1 MMYCTMNFH
10 WLYTDTMTVT
20 LLLPMDSSDIDNAS
34 IHLQVVDN
42 HDMARRAEHFDHTE
56 MYNIK

>member
-1 MMYCTMNFH
+1 MNFH
-10 WLYTDTMTVT
+10 WSYTDTMTVT